1 MIKTWACLDEN
12 NTVIAIADLDL
23 YPGQDAYDGAV
34 AYIQY
39 GVEFGSPEVGQVWD
53 GQTLKFN

>member
-34 AYIQY
+34 AYIKCGAGFEIPQ
-39 GVEFGSPEVGQVWD
+39 VGQVWD
-53 GQTLKFN
+53 GETLKFN